1 MKALIQATAATALW
15 LLTSAAPA
23 QAQSFARGTTSL
35 ALMLGAGEQLQR
47 NYTVVSGR
55 MGYYFVEDVEA
66 SVALDAWFGND
77 PKIYKLTP
85 ELRYVY
91 SAPRNVKPYVAGFVA
106 RSFYK
111 GGAVADTDSYGARVG
126 AYFPLSRRSF
136 LGLGL
141 VHERFMNCDA
151 RVYGDCRQTFSELS
165 LHFVF

>member
-1 MKALIQATAATALW
+1 MKPLFKAAAALCLLMAAM
-15 LLTSAAPA
+15 PA
-23 QAQSFARGTTSL
+23 QAQSFVSGTTSF

-47 NYTVVSGR
+47 NYTFVSGR
-55 MGYYFVEDVEA
+55 AGYYFIDDVEA

-77 PKIYKLTP
+77 PRIYKLTP

-111 GGAVADTDSYGARVG
+111 GSAVADTDSYGARVG

-141 VHERFMNCDA
+141 VHERFTNCDA
-151 RVYGDCRQTFSELS
+151 RIYGDCRQTFSELS

>member
-1 MKALIQATAATALW
+1 MKALIKATAATVLW

-35 ALMLGAGEQLQR
+35 ALMIGAAEQLQR
-47 NYTVVSGR
+47 NYTLVSGR
-55 MGYYFVEDVEA
+55 AGYYFADDVEA

-91 SAPRNVKPYVAGFVA
+91 SAPRAVKPYVAGFVA
-106 RSFYK
+106 RSFYE
-111 GGAVADTDSYGARVG
+111 GSVADTSSYGARAG

-141 VHERFMNCDA
+141 VHERFKDCDA
-151 RVYGDCRQTFSELS
+151 QVYGDCRQTFTELS

>member
-1 MKALIQATAATALW
+1 MKLVFKLAAAAAC
-15 LLTSAAPA
+15 LLAAAASA
-23 QAQSFARGTTSL
+23 QAQSFARGATSL
-35 ALMLGAGEQLQR
+35 ALMVGAAEQLQR
-47 NYTVVSGR
+47 NYTLISAR
-55 MGYYFVEDVEA
+55 AGYYFVDDVEA

-77 PKIYKLTP
+77 PRIYKLTP

-106 RSFYK
+106 RSFYQ
-111 GGAVADTDSYGARVG
+111 GGAVPDADSYGARAG

-141 VHERFMNCDA
+141 VHERFSNCDA
-151 RVYGDCRQTFSELS
+151 QVYGDCRQTFSELS